1 MIINLDN
8 MGRNTIIIGREYI
21 KREVL
26 PLYVDII
33 YEKSYE
39 KNSNKEKILSILML
53 IYLTSPIQLKVVNP
67 ISLYL
72 K

>member
-1 MIINLDN
+1 